1 MNEDNRNG
9 QNNGPEKDEGKL
21 FAYVAIGLLVAGA
34 AFFAVSFFA
43 IGIYALI
50 ASMLLEIGAMTFIN
64 VQKKKNDLKWL
75 SYLKTAAYVLFAA
88 SVIVFALGTV
98 WSAQK

>member
-1 MNEDNRNG
+1 MNEDNKNG
-9 QNNGPEKDEGKL
+9 QNNGPENYNGKL
-21 FAYVAIGLLVAGA
+21 FAYIAIGLLVAGA
-34 AFFAVSFFA
+34 TFFAVSFFA

-75 SYLKTAAYVLFAA
+75 SYLKIASYVLFAA
-88 SVIVFALGTV
+88 SVLVFAMGTI